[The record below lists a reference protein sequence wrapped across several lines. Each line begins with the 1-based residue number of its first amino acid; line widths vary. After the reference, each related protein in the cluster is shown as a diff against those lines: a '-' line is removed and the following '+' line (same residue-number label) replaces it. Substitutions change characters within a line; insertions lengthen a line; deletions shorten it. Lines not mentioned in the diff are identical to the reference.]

1 MSLHK
6 TDCIVLRS
14 ARSGESSLLVYCY
27 LKDGGRT
34 NLLAKG
40 VRNPKSKMVGRVS
53 QFSVVEIL
61 YYRSDPEKLGV
72 VSQIDT
78 IRDFPAI
85 KDDIR
90 RLSYASAVVEVL
102 ESLVPR
108 DETSVEIFSLM
119 RRTLYQLNYAHG
131 SKLDF
136 LFMAYLLRL
145 LSLSGYHPEFNMCVR
160 TGKDLRSESTAYF
173 SPEEGGVVAKDAAD
187 ARGLFFKIDQGT
199 RKVLNL
205 ILESPIDKL
214 TNVNFSKSQKEPV
227 RAMLLKFLSVQTEK
241 APNLSSLEFL
251 NKISPTG

>member
-1 MSLHK
+1 MSLQK
-6 TDCIVLRS
+6 TESIILR
-14 ARSGESSLLVYCY
+14 ADRSGESSLLVYCY

-53 QFSVVEIL
+53 QFSHTEIL

-72 VSQIDT
+72 VSQIET
-78 IRDFPAI
+78 IRDYPEI
-85 KDDIR
+85 KGDIR

-108 DETSVEIFSLM
+108 DESSEDIFNLLI
-119 RRTLYQLNYAHG
+119 RTLYQLNYAHG

-136 LFMAYLLRL
+136 FFLAYVLRL
-145 LSLSGYHPEFNMCVR
+145 LSLSGYHPEFNTCVR
-160 TGKDLRSESTAYF
+160 TGNDLRGEERLYF
-173 SPEEGGVVAKDAAD
+173 SPEEGGVVSEGAVDPD
-187 ARGLFFKIDQGT
+187 GRYFRIDQGT

-205 ILESPIDKL
+205 ILDSPIDKL

-227 RAMLLKFLSVQTEK
+227 RAMLLKFLSVQTDR